1 MNNTPVTMNASK
13 SATGQAH
20 NNPSIPN
27 NFERTRIDGTK
38 NNICLDK
45 EQMIDFFVF
54 PSDWKKIEHAIWNV
68 LHTASNKYI
77 LKHFTENSL

>member
-13 SATGQAH
+13 SATGHAH

-38 NNICLDK
+38 NNDISLESPEFK
-45 EQMIDFFVF
+45 
-54 PSDWKKIEHAIWNV
+54 
-68 LHTASNKYI
+68 LI
-77 LKHFTENSL
+77 LTERKTLN